1 MASVQWRLKASYLN
15 RRGAATERDGMKK
28 KAERDGWG
36 GPKGWRRIWGVSWEL
51 TIEGRGG
58 AADNDVTAPPGILDQ
73 VLGFFA
79 QRIRGGRDRKLGEN
93 MWRQQVRESLT
104 REETVHYTGSPPLRG
119 EESRMGKRR
128 LWRLG

>member
-1 MASVQWRLKASYLN
+1 MDL
-15 RRGAATERDGMKK
+15 RDGAGAGELAGK
-28 KAERDGWG
+28 
-36 GPKGWRRIWGVSWEL
+36 L

-119 EESRMGKRR
+119 RRVEWGKGGCGD
-128 LWRLG
+128 WDKGQGS